1 MIFSEVRI
9 EKENLKFNTNIFCP
23 KKNHSDSDKNKNLTL
38 LVNCAVWIW
47 NIHSN
52 FFLQMDLKFLIG
64 TRGEWLDDPLPLKA
78 VKQLAQLTLK
88 KPFKIIS

>member
-38 LVNCAVWIW
+38 LVNCVVWIW
-47 NIHSN
+47 NIHSKKSSN
-52 FFLQMDLKFLIG
+52 G
-64 TRGEWLDDPLPLKA
+64 LKA
-78 VKQLAQLTLK
+78 FDWHKGRMVG
-88 KPFKIIS
+88 